1 MNKSIISKGFTLAA
15 FMNFSVLIFSR
26 GFTNEVI
33 NDFAPVVMSNF
44 GLLMI
49 VMWGLAYLA
58 CANIE
63 SNIKWIAGVFAIEK
77 FIYGFIWLKWILTN
91 NLTSVYNEDLFAG
104 IFYSI
109 YGINDLTFML
119 FFIWVFVSKQRKTSQ
134 SIS

>member
-1 MNKSIISKGFTLAA
+1 MDMSKNIIRKGFILAA
-15 FMNFSVLIFSR
+15 FMNFSVLVFSR
-26 GFTNEVI
+26 GFTNKTI
-33 NDFAPVVMSNF
+33 NELDPVVMSNF

-77 FIYGFIWLKWILTN
+77 LIYGIVWIKWLSTH
-91 NLTSVYNEDLFAG
+91 NLGSVYNTDLFAG

-109 YGINDLTFML
+109 YGVNDLTFMI
-119 FFIWVFVSKQRKTSQ
+119 FFTWVFYSKLKKK
-134 SIS
+134 